1 MVGSARPVGDQL
13 WRLGKR
19 EDPLAASPILT
30 AVERAHPRG
39 GNRFDSSQ
47 GNYRVIYFGSN
58 IETCLG
64 ETLARLRP
72 DPSLIAV
79 VRDEWQGLGFMEVGT
94 VAAKWRAD
102 RIAVLASIDLQYFRN
117 PSEAFVDAE
126 DVATHQVLR
135 QELAKT
141 LAQLGYAD
149 LDVGVVRGPDRR
161 VTRAISQWAY
171 EQTDDDGNARYA
183 GVRYISRLNDAW
195 ECWAVFEDVPVYERE
210 TKAIELELPELD
222 RVAKEFGLRVF

>member
-19 EDPLAASPILT
+19 EDPLAPSPILT
-30 AVERAHPRG
+30 AAERAQPRG

-47 GNYRVIYFGSN
+47 GNYRVVYFGSN
-58 IETCLG
+58 IETRLG

-79 VRDEWQGLGFMEVGT
+79 VRDEWQELGFMEVGT
-94 VAAKWRAD
+94 VPAKWRAD
-102 RIAVLASIDLQYFRN
+102 RIAVLARIDLQYFGS
-117 PSEAFVDAE
+117 PTEAFVDAE
-126 DVATHQVLR
+126 DLATHQVLR
-135 QELAKT
+135 EELSKI

-161 VTRAISQWAY
+161 ITRAISQWAH

-183 GVRYISRLNDAW
+183 GVRYVSRLSDAW
-195 ECWAVFEDVPVYERE
+195 ECWAVFDDVPVHVME
-210 TKAIELELPELD
+210 TKTIELDLPQLD
-222 RVAKEFGLRVF
+222 GVAKEFGLRVF